1 MRSFDGQA
9 REQTFSEIV
18 DRQSVMAILAE
29 IETSGG
35 VDRSVKVFSSGSC
48 SSGTR
53 AFFRCWDIAGKE
65 MFSR

>member
-1 MRSFDGQA
+1 
-9 REQTFSEIV
+9 
-18 DRQSVMAILAE
+18 MAILAE